1 MIDVTRKVS
10 FGHPEGESLSLL
22 SCLCG
27 ETFDYYDF
35 MIGIYDDMAKACVCG
50 RKYVFEN
57 KVTIYQVVD
66 K

>member
-10 FGHPEGESLSLL
+10 FG
-22 SCLCG
+22 
-27 ETFDYYDF
+27 
-35 MIGIYDDMAKACVCG
+35 YDDMAKACVCG